1 MTFVSRTQFHFER
14 PWGQR
19 PFRIVVESGSSCFQL
34 GEGPSRGLL
43 CDYESSDG
51 PSFQALLTANTEHRR
66 HAHQQRQ
73 TINKSYNVH
82 QSLGSGHHWARLARR
97 GTAAC
102 TWAGSARLQT
112 NAWLAEFRIFS
123 TMRLVRKATISHYQ
137 LPVSHPTNYLGLQPI
152 KRRQASHRAAGYMI
166 TPYYAFNF
174 QYLQFRTTI
183 KQIFVQY

>member
-1 MTFVSRTQFHFER
+1 MKAVVAAFNQEKALVGAFSVITNLRIELCFKLYWQPIQSTGGMHTSR
-14 PWGQR
+14 
-19 PFRIVVESGSSCFQL
+19 
-34 GEGPSRGLL
+34 
-43 CDYESSDG
+43 DK
-51 PSFQALLTANTEHRR
+51 
-66 HAHQQRQ
+66 Q

-82 QSLGSGHHWARLARR
+82 PSLGSGHHWARLARR

-174 QYLQFRTTI
+174 QYLQFGTTI